1 MENPSLDKRDRKIL
15 SIFSNNAR
23 LSYNQIAKKTKI
35 SKDSVRNRILKMER
49 KGIINSYFTLFDYSK
64 LGIISFVVYCKLKVK
79 NNLDQKLMDQ
89 LKNNQ
94 NITSITW
101 LFGEYDLR
109 LNIITSKQ
117 KDPIN
122 ILKKNKFLEKLE
134 DYKVLIHESQIIYN
148 TSINSERSYLTKK
161 NNLTLKDL
169 DKLDLKIINL
179 ISNNARFKFH
189 ELSGELNIDVDKLR
203 YRIRNLIQGGIIT
216 SFQVRT
222 GKSSLGIS
230 RYLSLVSMKYKL
242 KNSEKNSLSKIKNI
256 FYLREY
262 QENKNFIYE
271 LRFHTSSNEQLVE
284 TVYGLREIFSKN
296 YSNLN
301 INTIFE
307 IVKFDTGPRILL
319 KEAK

>member
-1 MENPSLDKRDRKIL
+1 METYCIDKRDKKIL

-35 SKDSVRNRILKMER
+35 SKDSVRNRILKME
-49 KGIINSYFTLFDYSK
+49 KNGIIKSYFTLFDYSK
-64 LGIISFVVYCKLKVK
+64 LGITSFVVYCKLKVK

-89 LKNNQ
+89 LKKNQ

-109 LNIITSKQ
+109 LNIITAQQ
-117 KDPIN
+117 KNPIN
-122 ILKKNKFLEKLE
+122 ILRKNKFLEKLE
-134 DYKVLIHESQIIYN
+134 DYKVLIYESPIIYN
-148 TSINSERSYLTKK
+148 TSINGEKSILPIK
-161 NNLTLKDL
+161 NKISLKDL
-169 DKLDLKIINL
+169 DKLDLKIIDL

-189 ELSGELNIDVDKLR
+189 ELSEKLNMDVDKLR
-203 YRIRNLIQGGIIT
+203 YRIKNLIQCGIIT

-222 GKSSLGIS
+222 GKSSVGIS
-230 RYLSLVSMKYKL
+230 RYLSLVSMKNKL
-242 KNSEKNSLSKIKNI
+242 KNSEKNSLFKIKNI

-262 QENKNFIYE
+262 KDNQNFVYE

-284 TVYGLREIFSKN
+284 TVYSLREIFSKN

-307 IVKFDTGPRILL
+307 IIKFDTSPRILL
-319 KEAK
+319 KD